1 MIYSNYKIWLLIRRS
16 AIKSFDEIRKQLQE
30 HKQDLKDEYGVT
42 AVGVF
47 GSYVRGEQTEQSDV
61 DILVEFSHPNNIDL
75 FDFIE
80 LEEFLS
86 KQLGIKV
93 DLVTKS
99 ALKPLIKDQILKETI
114 YAWK

>member
-1 MIYSNYKIWLLIRRS
+1 MLIRRS

-61 DILVEFSHPNNIDL
+61 DILVD
-75 FDFIE
+75 
-80 LEEFLS
+80 LEEPIGLIRLVQLSGSISQFL
-86 KQLGIKV
+86 GTKV
-93 DLVTKS
+93 DLTTRK
-99 ALKPLIKDQILKETI
+99 ALKPHIGERILREVQ
-114 YAWK
+114 YV